1 MIKHQFIKF
10 LFTGLV
16 STAINYFCFYVFLIF
31 FNLAVLTSSSIGYCI
46 GLVCGYQLN
55 KKWTFGI
62 KEEVNWVLFLKYLL
76 TYLLSLVLGL
86 MTLDYLV
93 NILNLNP
100 LLANLIIIIQTT
112 STNLIIIKIF
122 GHFTF
127 Y

>member
-16 STAINYFCFYVFLIF
+16 STAINYFSFYVFLIF

-112 STNLIIIKIF
+112 STNFIIIKIF
-122 GHFTF
+122 VFKQ
-127 Y
+127 